1 MTFFNIDG
9 SKASFNR
16 KASYKEFE
24 GEIKLPDRLE
34 EMIKVSKV
42 LSSGFPFVRVDF
54 FEIDGEIVF
63 SEMTFTPG
71 GGFMS
76 IQPEEFNDKWGNM
89 INLRNLL

>member
-1 MTFFNIDG
+1 M
-9 SKASFNR
+9 SR
-16 KASYKEFE
+16 
-24 GEIKLPDRLE
+24 
-34 EMIKVSKV
+34 
-42 LSSGFPFVRVDF
+42 F

-89 INLRNLL
+89 INLGIYCDDYVIDMSN